1 MLITY
6 ETRIKIELL
15 LKEGYSLANIAR
27 RLNFSRSTITREIRR
42 GTQDS
47 PKNNLNYPTNLIKS
61 MYRARDAQFRANNR
75 RHHAGR
81 PTSLTP
87 YKQQV
92 LKKEIHDHH
101 YTPGQV
107 VAKHQRLF
115 SNTTIIYTWI
125 NHNQIPGV
133 TEKDLP
139 MQGRRFKRSIN
150 RQLNRYKVRLHKTY
164 SRKKRH
170 FYPAE
175 WNKIQFKESYKYIG
189 KRQSI
194 NDRPAKVNQ
203 RKAFGHWEMDG
214 VEGKKRNDSLLVTF
228 VERKTR
234 FQVALKAKSKSA
246 LNILKVLVQFK
257 KLFGQYVKSITCDNG
272 QEFVNSVV
280 TKFILHHLGDLYIAN
295 SYAPYERG
303 TNERTN
309 RNLRAR
315 WYFPKG
321 TQLSDV
327 SQQRVNQV
335 VAEINSKPLTH
346 VNKQQK
352 SPQYLFKRATRRL
365 RQRTQHNGQLV
376 AS

>member
-27 RLNFSRSTITREIRR
+27 RLNFNRSTITREIRR

-61 MYRARDAQFRANNR
+61 MYRARDAQFRAENR

-81 PTSLTP
+81 PSSLTQ
-87 YKQQV
+87 YKRQVIQQ
-92 LKKEIHDHH
+92 EIHEHH
-101 YTPGQV
+101 FTPGQV
-107 VAKHQRLF
+107 VAKHRRLF
-115 SNTTIIYTWI
+115 SNTTVIYTWI

-133 TEKDLP
+133 SSDDLP
-139 MQGRRFKRSIN
+139 MHGKRFRRNIN
-150 RQLNRYKVRLHKTY
+150 RQLRGYKVHLHKGF
-164 SRKKRH
+164 SRKKHH
-170 FYPAE
+170 FKPVKKSE
-175 WNKIQFKESYKYIG
+175 ETIHYIG

-194 NDRPAKVNQ
+194 NERPAKVNH
-203 RKAFGHWEMDG
+203 RKEFGHWEMDG
-214 VEGKKRNDSLLVTF
+214 VEGSTNDSLLVTF

-234 FQVALKAKSKSA
+234 FQVALKAKSKRA
-246 LNILKVLVQFK
+246 FDILKVVTQFK
-257 KLFGQYVKSITCDNG
+257 GQFGNYVKSITCDNG
-272 QEFVNSVV
+272 KEFINGLVS
-280 TKFILHHLGDLYIAN
+280 KYILQYLGDLYIAN

-309 RNLRAR
+309 RNLRAK

-321 TQLSDV
+321 TRFSDI
-327 SQQRVNQV
+327 SQQRVDQV
-335 VAEINSKPLTH
+335 VKEINSKPLTH
-346 VNKQQK
+346 THKQQK

-365 RQRTQHNGQLV
+365 RQRAQRDNQLV